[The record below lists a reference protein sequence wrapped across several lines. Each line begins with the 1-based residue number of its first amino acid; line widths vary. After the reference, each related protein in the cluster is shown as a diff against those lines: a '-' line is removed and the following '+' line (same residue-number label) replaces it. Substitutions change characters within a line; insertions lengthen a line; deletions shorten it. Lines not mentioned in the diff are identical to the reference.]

1 MKRNNLKMKEANII
15 IFIIII
21 GAIIGAF
28 FGGMVV
34 VNWKVNVFIKIG
46 FCISTS
52 IEGSLAMLFITYYV
66 ISAIV
71 EIQTAIKERKH

>member
-15 IFIIII
+15 IFIII